1 MLKDL
6 RPGHITTLS
15 GPGGMGKTAIAAE
28 VVRRLCAAD
37 PAAPP
42 ADYPDGILFHTFY
55 GQADP
60 ETAFAHF
67 VKSFDPAA
75 TDLSKD
81 AASTALGG
89 KRALVVLDGAE
100 DAADLRAVTDVLPP
114 TCAALVTTRTP
125 GGLRLEK
132 FSPAEAIALL
142 QTLAA
147 RPELAE
153 GPDICAKL
161 DYFPLAVELAGK
173 YMAQGESPAG
183 YLNWLND
190 TPLDAL
196 HHGAHRRDSVP
207 VLVEK
212 SLVAAGE
219 TARGA
224 LAVAGLLTLNPFT
237 REAIAAALP
246 DPRRA
251 LDVLVR
257 YGLLRRADGFYA
269 VSHALIYQYARRRL
283 TPPAEALPA
292 LADFYTNFTET
303 EREKGLA
310 GYRVLDAHRAH
321 ILQLIDACAAA
332 GDWQHANALVWAVED
347 YLDRQ
352 GYTTDRV
359 RVLETGVTAAQK
371 LGDRQ
376 NEGAHLGNLGIAYA
390 QLGQV
395 ERAIEYHQQAL
406 SIAREIGDRRGE
418 GNQLCNLGLAY
429 RALGQVERAIE
440 FYEQALAIA
449 REIGNRRSE
458 GTALGNLGMAYAA
471 LGQVERAIGFY
482 EQALAIAREIGDR
495 RGEGTWLGNLGL
507 VYADLGQVKRAI
519 EYHEQALAIARDIGD
534 RRGEGARL
542 GNLGLAY
549 SALGQVERAI
559 EFFEQALDIQQEI
572 GDRRGEGALLG
583 YLGLEQRDNEEV
595 NYSNA
600 LNIATEIKDPIQEA
614 LWNLALGV
622 PKGEN
627 GDIQA
632 EIDYYEHALTVIR
645 QKTDNPVIEAIVL
658 ALLGSAYGDLANTD
672 LAKHYLQQSKNILE
686 KLDGLSVGNMTAL
699 EVVNSWLEN
708 GLE

>member
-1 MLKDL
+1 MVSAVNSTVTIYARTEAGIPLQFPPAAEQFTGRETEVTAVLKDL

-42 ADYPDGILFHTFY
+42 ATYPDGVLFHTFY
-55 GQADP
+55 GQPDP

-67 VKSFDPAA
+67 VKSFDPDA

-81 AASTALGG
+81 AACAALGG
-89 KRALVVLDGAE
+89 KRGLVVLDGAE

-114 TCAALVTTRTP
+114 TCAVLVTTRTP

-132 FSPAEAIALL
+132 FSPADALTL
-142 QTLAA
+142 LKKLAA

-153 GPDICAKL
+153 GPEICAKL

-183 YLNWLND
+183 YLDWLNE

-196 HHGAHRRDSVP
+196 HHGEHRRDSVP

-219 TARGA
+219 TARAA

-237 REAIAAALP
+237 RESIAAALP

-257 YGLLRRADGFYA
+257 YGLLRRADSFYTM
-269 VSHALIYQYARRRL
+269 SHTLIYQYARRRL
-283 TPPAEALPA
+283 TPPAGALPA
-292 LADFYTNFTET
+292 LADFYNTFARA

-321 ILQLIDACAAA
+321 ILQLIDDCAAA
-332 GDWQHANALVWAVED
+332 GDWRHANALVWAVED
-347 YLDRQ
+347 YLDVQ

-359 RVLETGVTAAQK
+359 RVLEKGVTAAQK
-371 LGDRQ
+371 LGNRYD
-376 NEGAHLGNLGIAYA
+376 EGAHLGNLGIAYA
-390 QLGQV
+390 KLGQV
-395 ERAIEYHQQAL
+395 ERAIEFHEQAL
-406 SIAREIGDRRGE
+406 AIAREIGDRRGE
-418 GNQLCNLGLAY
+418 GAHLGNLGLAYSNLGQVERAIEYYEQALAIDREIGDRRGEGNHLGNLGIAYKNSGQVERAIEFYEQALAIDREIGDRRAEGADLGNLGLAY

-440 FYEQALAIA
+440 YHQQALAIA

-458 GTALGNLGMAYAA
+458 GADLGNLGVAYRH
-471 LGQVERAIGFY
+471 LGQVERAIEAY

-495 RGEGTWLGNLGL
+495 RGEGNHLGNLGIA
-507 VYADLGQVKRAI
+507 YKNLGQAERAR
-519 EYHEQALAIARDIGD
+519 ELWQESLAI
-534 RRGEGARL
+534 
-542 GNLGLAY
+542 
-549 SALGQVERAI
+549 
-559 EFFEQALDIQQEI
+559 FE
-572 GDRRGEGALLG
+572 
-583 YLGLEQRDNEEV
+583 
-595 NYSNA
+595 
-600 LNIATEIKDPIQEA
+600 EIKSPT
-614 LWNLALGV
+614 
-622 PKGEN
+622 
-627 GDIQA
+627 A
-632 EIDYYEHALTVIR
+632 ELVR
-645 QKTDNPVIEAIVL
+645 
-658 ALLGSAYGDLANTD
+658 GW
-672 LAKHYLQQSKNILE
+672 
-686 KLDGLSVGNMTAL
+686 LDGL
-699 EVVNSWLEN
+699 E
-708 GLE
+708 